1 MNIRCPKCG
10 AEYELD
16 DTLLGR
22 KVECS
27 VCNQKFIIGGHER
40 VPQTLAPLKCPKLL
54 KFISVLYIGLGA
66 VIVLVSSL
74 MCVDVACD
82 LHWFGGFWGML
93 AGVAV
98 VVGSYFFLVGRRFGR
113 VFFAIG
119 ILLGVVNKSIILPT
133 LLCLPLGLSFG
144 VSARE
149 WFARCA
155 EVLCAIGMQF
165 VQNLVKLRLWMKL
178 LLGVLLGL
186 YVLVFLR
193 SSMAMDVA
201 GVDNLRVSR
210 RLVSFERVNN
220 GERQI
225 GILPVAKA
233 RDGSIP
239 FFGIYPQKSIIAII
253 KGDAVLERFDF
264 DDGAGLDKC
273 KEWVRTN
280 FPAEAAVYINK
291 YFDDVWD
298 ELGF

>member
-1 MNIRCPKCG
+1 
-10 AEYELD
+10 
-16 DTLLGR
+16 
-22 KVECS
+22 
-27 VCNQKFIIGGHER
+27 
-40 VPQTLAPLKCPKLL
+40 
-54 KFISVLYIGLGA
+54 
-66 VIVLVSSL
+66 
-74 MCVDVACD
+74 
-82 LHWFGGFWGML
+82 ML

-149 WFARCA
+149 WFSRCA
-155 EVLCAIGMQF
+155 EVPCAIGMQF

-210 RLVSFERVNN
+210 RLVSLEFGNN
-220 GERQI
+220 GEI
-225 GILPVAKA
+225 VILPLSAA
-233 RDGSIP
+233 RDGGRL
-239 FFGIYPQKSIIAII
+239 FFGIYPQKSMIAIL
-253 KGDAVLERFDF
+253 KGDTVLERFDF
-264 DDGAGLDKC
+264 DDGAGLNKC

>member
-27 VCNQKFIIGGHER
+27 VCNQKFIIGGQKSA
-40 VPQTLAPLKCPKLL
+40 PQSSAPLKCPKLL

-66 VIVLVSSL
+66 IIVLISSL
-74 MCVDVACD
+74 MRVDIAGD

-98 VVGSYFFLVGRRFGR
+98 VLGSYFFLVGRRLGR
-113 VFFAIG
+113 AIFAIG

-155 EVLCAIGMQF
+155 GVSTTIGMQF
-165 VQNLVKLRLWMKL
+165 VQALVKLKLWMKL
-178 LLGVLLGL
+178 LLGALLGV
-186 YVLVFLR
+186 YALVFLCT
-193 SSMAMDVA
+193 SMALDEE
-201 GVDNLRVSR
+201 GVDSLRVSL
-210 RLVSFERVNN
+210 RLVSLEFGNN
-220 GERQI
+220 GEI
-225 GILPVAKA
+225 GILPLSAA
-233 RDGSIP
+233 RDGGRL
-239 FFGIYPQKSIIAII
+239 FFGIYPQKSMISIL
-253 KGDAVLERFDF
+253 KGDTVLERFDF
-264 DDGAGLDKC
+264 DDGAGLNKC

-280 FPAEAAVYINK
+280 FPAEAAIYINK
-291 YFDDVWD
+291 YLDDVWD
-298 ELGF
+298 ELGL